1 MIQVPV
7 DDEVE
12 VQIGEDNQIA
22 ARKARKVLR
31 GKVRK
36 APKGGAHKV
45 KALRDKVREAE
56 AHEAEAHRDKVRE
69 AEAHEAE
76 THEAEVRGE
85 LVLELGG
92 EVVVKAPQ
100 QRSTWPGQARQ
111 LVVEG
116 KKIGIKFI
124 ICKI

>member
-36 APKGGAHKV
+36 APKGGAHEV
-45 KALRDKVREAE
+45 KALGDKVHEAE
-56 AHEAEAHRDKVRE
+56 AHEAEALK
-69 AEAHEAE
+69 AEVLKAE

-116 KKIGIKFI
+116 KKVGIRFI
-124 ICKI
+124 ICKL

>member
-45 KALRDKVREAE
+45 KALMDKVREAE
-56 AHEAEAHRDKVRE
+56 AR
-69 AEAHEAE
+69 EAE

-92 EVVVKAPQ
+92 EVVVKALQ

-116 KKIGIKFI
+116 KKIDIKFI
-124 ICKI
+124 ICKL

>member
-1 MIQVPV
+1 MIQVPL

-22 ARKARKVLR
+22 AR
-31 GKVRK
+31 
-36 APKGGAHKV
+36 KGGAHKV

-56 AHEAEAHRDKVRE
+56 AHEAEALRDKVRE
-69 AEAHEAE
+69 AEVLKAETHEAE

-100 QRSTWPGQARQ
+100 
-111 LVVEG
+111 
-116 KKIGIKFI
+116 
-124 ICKI
+124 

>member
-22 ARKARKVLR
+22 ARK
-31 GKVRK
+31 
-36 APKGGAHKV
+36 GGAHKV

-56 AHEAEAHRDKVRE
+56 VLKAET
-69 AEAHEAE
+69 HEAE

-100 QRSTWPGQARQ
+100 
-111 LVVEG
+111 
-116 KKIGIKFI
+116 
-124 ICKI
+124 

>member
-1 MIQVPV
+1 MIQVPL

-22 ARKARKVLR
+22 ARK
-31 GKVRK
+31 
-36 APKGGAHKV
+36 GGAHKV
-45 KALRDKVREAE
+45 LRDKVREAE
-56 AHEAEAHRDKVRE
+56 ALK
-69 AEAHEAE
+69 AE

-116 KKIGIKFI
+116 KKIDIKFI
-124 ICKI
+124 ICKL

>member
-12 VQIGEDNQIA
+12 VQIGEDNQIT
-22 ARKARKVLR
+22 
-31 GKVRK
+31 

-56 AHEAEAHRDKVRE
+56 VLKAET
-69 AEAHEAE
+69 HEAE

-100 QRSTWPGQARQ
+100 
-111 LVVEG
+111 
-116 KKIGIKFI
+116 
-124 ICKI
+124 

>member
-1 MIQVPV
+1 MIQVPL

-22 ARKARKVLR
+22 ARK
-31 GKVRK
+31 
-36 APKGGAHKV
+36 GGAHKV
-45 KALRDKVREAE
+45 LRDKVREAE
-56 AHEAEAHRDKVRE
+56 ALKAETHEAEALK
-69 AEAHEAE
+69 AETHEAE

-116 KKIGIKFI
+116 KKIDIKFI
-124 ICKI
+124 ICKL